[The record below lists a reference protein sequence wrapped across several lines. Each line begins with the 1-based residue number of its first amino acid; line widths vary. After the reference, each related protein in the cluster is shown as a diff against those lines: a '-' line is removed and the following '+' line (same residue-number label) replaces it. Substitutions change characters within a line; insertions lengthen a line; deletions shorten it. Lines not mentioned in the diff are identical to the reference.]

1 MGYQGKLLWLDG
13 KPMIQSKDKL
23 VEWLQKYPE
32 GIWFTFNVDP
42 IGDINVTDQQKLYFT
57 WRDILA
63 DYFGYTKAEM
73 HDELKR
79 QFNDGQSTK
88 GLDTKGWS
96 LMMTQVLAFA
106 GEHNV
111 TLPTGNSE

>member
-1 MGYQGKLLWLDG
+1 MGYESKILWMDG
-13 KPMIQSKDKL
+13 KINIHRKDKL
-23 VEWLQKYPE
+23 VEWMSTFPE
-32 GIWFTFNVDP
+32 DTWFEFVLNP
-42 IGDINVTDQQKLYFT
+42 LGDVNTTNQSTLYFK
-57 WRDILA
+57 WRDILS

-73 HDELKR
+73 HNELKR

-106 GEHNV
+106 GENNIN
-111 TLPTGNSE
+111 LPTGNES